1 MLTGLKID
9 ISYSY
14 IAENVLTYIFMYQ
27 FCLSLLRTS
36 LFVVSSLQPFQYLFG
51 LATWPSNKISRKS
64 LLLAFQNPN
73 ASLDTDAAETTE
85 MSSAVGDSSDCNYRY
100 HRERKKNFFNPLLV
114 EKLAERSLFFQ
125 RIEIFFLPVFEI
137 LTLYNKTCM
146 C

>member
-9 ISYSY
+9 ISY

-125 RIEIFFLPVFEI
+125 RIEIFFSSLF
-137 LTLYNKTCM
+137 LKY
-146 C
+146 

>member
-100 HRERKKNFFNPLLV
+100 HRERKKTSSILCLL
-114 EKLAERSLFFQ
+114 K
-125 RIEIFFLPVFEI
+125 
-137 LTLYNKTCM
+137 N
-146 C
+146 

>member
-9 ISYSY
+9 ISY

-27 FCLSLLRTS
+27 FCLSLLWTS

-100 HRERKKNFFNPLLV
+100 HRERKKLLQSFACWKISWEVFILSKNRDFFS
-114 EKLAERSLFFQ
+114 SLF
-125 RIEIFFLPVFEI
+125 LK
-137 LTLYNKTCM
+137 Y
-146 C
+146 

>member
-27 FCLSLLRTS
+27 FCLSLCELLYLLS
-36 LFVVSSLQPFQYLFG
+36 QVCNLFSTYLVWQLG
-51 LATWPSNKISRKS
+51 QVIRYQGNHYYWPSKIQMQAQTLMPLRR
-64 LLLAFQNPN
+64 LRCHLQQGIHLIATI
-73 ASLDTDAAETTE
+73 DII
-85 MSSAVGDSSDCNYRY
+85 G
-100 HRERKKNFFNPLLV
+100 REKKNFFNPLLV